1 MVTRDRILEATA
13 YLSDTKSKIKDSI
26 NAKITDPDASKIE
39 GEGRDGTRFRDY
51 SNFIDSLSAGD
62 EYKDIFQD
70 IYEALIDRGVTDITP
85 DDYDGFAAAIL
96 ELKKKDLDLHITD
109 SLSTLQSIKLLVPNL
124 DVKIGL
130 TDNVYTSSYD
140 NNQSDFTESLS
151 GLTNIALQQPPQL
164 SIVLGFSDN
173 VTTTLE

>member
-62 EYKDIFQD
+62 EYRDIFQD

-85 DDYDGFAAAIL
+85 DDYNGFFL
-96 ELKKKDLDLHITD
+96 RY
-109 SLSTLQSIKLLVPNL
+109 S
-124 DVKIGL
+124 
-130 TDNVYTSSYD
+130 
-140 NNQSDFTESLS
+140 
-151 GLTNIALQQPPQL
+151 QL
-164 SIVLGFSDN
+164 N
-173 VTTTLE
+173 Y